1 MAVFTPPPDT
11 NSAPDHPQSQ
21 DIHDKD
27 DNDVKKFYIRP
38 SLGLKLW
45 GPLVPAPDNLSGLYT
60 LISIQS
66 AVGLFALFR
75 LRRLYRLPPP
85 RRIATHAHSDLSF
98 GELPS
103 EMIVNGK
110 TKIRKDI
117 ADFPTLNR
125 FSTTHGDI
133 VLAPPPII
141 PRQSRF
147 ISMRKLFW
155 GLFGSLL
162 LSQSLLEVTRLNL
175 LKYDPWYDEMKSVR
189 DKKFFNNIVK
199 YYHEGIDPTKIKVK
213 DAMNG
218 TPLSTN
224 IPEVKQSVALARAQ
238 VEAQNPIIKWFGP
251 LEYKPMPFN
260 EYLNRMEF
268 HLDMFEFFQNKR
280 NIRENSIELINSIS
294 HRPQSSTD
302 LEDLSESKKLHLQN
316 VEKRLHFL
324 ETSSDSIA
332 TPAKRRSN
340 AVLSRGVVLP
350 HDTTAAQ
357 DIDLDTIR
365 SLYDPWMTLALETS
379 LSIKFI
385 PTTMPSHTTTP
396 NSTDSPAPGPTPKA
410 LTHEKTH

>member
-1 MAVFTPPPDT
+1 MAVLTPPSDT
-11 NSAPDHPQSQ
+11 NGSTDHPRSC
-21 DIHDKD
+21 DHDKD
-27 DNDVKKFYIRP
+27 DNDIKKFYVRP

-66 AVGLFALFR
+66 AVGLFALWR
-75 LRRLYRLPPP
+75 LRRLYKLPPP
-85 RRIATHAHSDLSF
+85 RRIATHTRSDLSF

-110 TKIRKDI
+110 TKMKKDI

-125 FSTTHGDI
+125 FSVTHGDI

-147 ISMRKLFW
+147 ITVRKLIW

-162 LSQSLLEVTRLNL
+162 LSQSLLELTRLNF

-251 LEYKPMPFN
+251 LEYKPMSFN

-294 HRPQSSTD
+294 HHPHSSAD

-324 ETSSDSIA
+324 ASSRDSIP
-332 TPAKRRSN
+332 TPVKKRSN
-340 AVLSRGVVLP
+340 TVLSRGVILP
-350 HDTTAAQ
+350 HETNAPQ
-357 DIDLDTIR
+357 DIDLDTIT

-385 PTTMPSHTTTP
+385 PTTMPSRTTTP
-396 NSTDSPAPGPTPKA
+396 TGMDPPAPGPTPNA
-410 LTHEKTH
+410 LTNEKTH

>member
-1 MAVFTPPPDT
+1 MAVYTPPSDT
-11 NSAPDHPQSQ
+11 NSNPDHPHSQ
-21 DIHDKD
+21 EEHDKD
-27 DNDVKKFYIRP
+27 DNDIKKFYLRP

-60 LISIQS
+60 LVAVQS
-66 AVGLFALFR
+66 AVGIFALWR
-75 LRRLYRLPPP
+75 LKRLYRLPPL
-85 RRIATHAHSDLSF
+85 RRTATHTKSELAF

-103 EMIVNGK
+103 EMIVKGK
-110 TKIRKDI
+110 TTIRKDI

-141 PRQSRF
+141 PRQTRF
-147 ISMRKLFW
+147 ITFRKLVW

-162 LSQSLLEVTRLNL
+162 LSQSLLELTRLNF
-175 LKYDPWYDEMKSVR
+175 LKYDPWCDEMKSVR

-238 VEAQNPIIKWFGP
+238 VEAQNPIIRWFGP
-251 LEYKPMPFN
+251 LEYKPMSFN

-294 HRPQSSTD
+294 QSSAG
-302 LEDLSESKKLHLQN
+302 LEDLSECKKLHLQN

-324 ETSSDSIA
+324 ASSKDA
-332 TPAKRRSN
+332 TPAPEKRRTN
-340 AVLSRGVVLP
+340 TMLSRGVVLP
-350 HDTTAAQ
+350 HDTNAPQ

-385 PTTMPSHTTTP
+385 PTTMPSHTKTPTT
-396 NSTDSPAPGPTPKA
+396 TDSPGPGPTPKA
-410 LTHEKTH
+410 ITNEKTH